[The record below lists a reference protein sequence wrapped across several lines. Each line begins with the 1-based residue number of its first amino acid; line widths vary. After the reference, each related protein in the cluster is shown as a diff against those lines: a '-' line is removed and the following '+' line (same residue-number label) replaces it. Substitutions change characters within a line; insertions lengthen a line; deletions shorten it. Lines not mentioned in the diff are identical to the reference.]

1 MLNDKEI
8 KPQKNENFLHEGI
21 CPIRDILSRLG
32 DKWSLLVLT
41 TLYSNGTMRFNDIQR
56 SLGDISQRMLT
67 VTLRSL
73 EADGL
78 VHREVY
84 PESAAPR
91 RVSFDRFR
99 GRSDAVSEQS
109 GGVGVEEHAGH
120 SGTACAGGAGEVIC
134 RRYKKSV
141 CSGFGYRAA
150 NTCLFSRCGEEAF
163 PTSCPRNPCGI
174 SPSGVPANR

>member
-1 MLNDKEI
+1 MKT
-8 KPQKNENFLHEGI
+8 FLHEGI

-84 PESAAPR
+84 PEVPPR
-91 RVSFDRFR
+91 VEYRLTD
-99 GRSDAVSEQS
+99 S
-109 GGVGVEEHAGH
+109 GGDLMPSLNSLVEWALKNTPAILE
-120 SGTACAGGAGEVIC
+120 
-134 RRYKKSV
+134 RRAQAV
-141 CSGFGYRAA
+141 RAK
-150 NTCLFSRCGEEAF
+150 
-163 PTSCPRNPCGI
+163 
-174 SPSGVPANR
+174 

>member
-1 MLNDKEI
+1 MKT
-8 KPQKNENFLHEGI
+8 FLHEGI

-84 PESAAPR
+84 PEVPPR
-91 RVSFDRFR
+91 VEYRLTDLGFTLAEAFCGVWTWAEKNLDRI
-99 GRSDAVSEQS
+99 E
-109 GGVGVEEHAGH
+109 
-120 SGTACAGGAGEVIC
+120 TA
-134 RRYKKSV
+134 
-141 CSGFGYRAA
+141 RAA
-150 NTCLFSRCGEEAF
+150 FDAAKARA
-163 PTSCPRNPCGI
+163 
-174 SPSGVPANR
+174 